1 MSKNKELVSGHRS
14 RAKEK
19 LIKSKNGSL
28 YDYEIL
34 ELLLFHSIPRKDVKP
49 LAKKLIQAF
58 GNLGNVIYASP
69 EKLSLIPEL
78 GNSTFVLFKLL
89 QETLQ
94 RVTKEQLSKKT
105 IIGSWD
111 QLITYA
117 RTSIGYRSTENL
129 HILFLNSKNIMIT
142 DEVHE
147 HGSTNSISIYP
158 REIVKSALYH
168 DASSIILIHNH
179 PSGITKPSKADI
191 SITTEIQQ
199 ALISINVSVIDHVI
213 ISSNSYFS
221 FKANGLL

>member
-1 MSKNKELVSGHRS
+1 MNDTKELVSGHRS
-14 RAKEK
+14 RVKKK
-19 LIKSKNGSL
+19 LMNSNSKSL
-28 YDYEIL
+28 PDYEIL
-34 ELLLFHSIPRKDVKP
+34 ELILFNSIPRKDVKP
-49 LAKKLIQAF
+49 LSKKLLKIF
-58 GNLGNVIYASP
+58 GTLGKVIYASP
-69 EKLSLIPEL
+69 EKLSLIPEI
-78 GNSTFVLFKLL
+78 GDSTIALFSLI

-94 RVTKEQLSKKT
+94 RVTKEQLFKKT

-117 RTSIGYRSTENL
+117 RTSIAYKTTENL
-129 HILFLNSKNIMIT
+129 HIIYLNSKNILIT

-147 HGSTNSISIYP
+147 HGSATSISIYP

-191 SITTEIQQ
+191 SITNEIQK
-199 ALISINVSVIDHVI
+199 ALLPIGISVLDHVI